1 MGSSLPLVSAER
13 RPALRGSFD
22 TAYWVFLGIYASISA
37 LWMLMAVLSLVWRNL
52 IPGAEEM
59 HMGTGLATH
68 GEDVVLGCGTLALG
82 LFLAWLAPTNRTARA
97 FAVGLVGT
105 AVGFSL
111 TAHHLLSAVAPK
123 TMGHF
128 SGSPAEWLHFVFHLI
143 AGGAYT
149 YALLLFPDG
158 RLPVM
163 SSKWVFAMGS
173 GLTLALGSL
182 LWVGREPSL
191 FILYC
196 GIAVV
201 VAGATTQW
209 YKARHAETPEDRA
222 RSLGFFRSFLIAIGV
237 ALAFAAA
244 VLLLQR
250 LDSGSGSGTDQWN
263 SLVFLAVPPLLA
275 AVGLVV
281 IIGLLQYRMWG
292 VETLQHRGVL
302 SQVLVLGV
310 MGLYVFVEVTIHTLI
325 DQLGAR
331 WGVGVS
337 LSIVIGVVACV
348 VFLERPSEIVREKCN
363 RLVHGTLLDPGRLM
377 ADLRSDLDL
386 GTSPDAVAV
395 SLGSLL
401 RRAMGISAGTLTVDI
416 DGSGRLSFSWPRS
429 AGATVEGHEVPLMHR
444 GRYLGE
450 LVVRSDGRTLTPVED
465 HMIADLGCHAA
476 AVVRARLT
484 EEHAAARDTPV
495 SSQGAEHAPERQGD
509 NR

>member
-1 MGSSLPLVSAER
+1 MGLDASLPLVSAGR
-13 RPALRGSFD
+13 QPALRGSLD
-22 TAYWVFLGIYASISA
+22 TAYWVFLGIYASISGF
-37 LWMLMAVLSLVWRNL
+37 WMLMAVLSLVWRDL
-52 IPGAEEM
+52 IPHAMQM
-59 HMGTGLATH
+59 HQGTGLATH

-111 TAHHLLSAVAPK
+111 TAHHLLSAVAPQ

-128 SGSPAEWLHFVFHLI
+128 SGSPAEWLHFVFHVI
-143 AGGAYT
+143 AGAAYT

-163 SSKWVFAMGS
+163 SPKWVFVMGS

-250 LDSGSGSGTDQWN
+250 LDSGSGTDQWN
-263 SLVFLAVPPLLA
+263 SLVFVAVPPLLA

-292 VETLQHRGVL
+292 VETIRHRGVL

-331 WGVGVS
+331 WGIGVS
-337 LSIVIGVVACV
+337 LSIAIGVVACV

-363 RLVHGTLLDPGRLM
+363 RLVHGTPVDPGQLL
-377 ADLRSDLDL
+377 AELRSDLDL
-386 GTSPDAVAV
+386 GASPDAVAV
-395 SLGSLL
+395 SLGSIL
-401 RRAMGISAGTLTVDI
+401 RRGLGITAGTLTVDV
-416 DGSGRLSFSWPRS
+416 DGSRRMSFSWPRS
-429 AGATVEGHEVPLMHR
+429 VGATIEGHEIALMHR

-450 LVVRSDGRTLTPVED
+450 LVVQSDGRSLTPAED

-476 AVVRARLT
+476 TALRARFSDGEGAT
-484 EEHAAARDTPV
+484 RDLLV
-495 SSQGAEHAPERQGD
+495 SRQGAEHVPDEQGD
-509 NR
+509 DR